1 MSMSPEELQVIVYGV
16 AEIAALS
23 GALAAVAVH
32 LVLMATRCFS
42 DWFLAREQA
51 ARRIAAARIRASL
64 ADASEEVPGRRGRTC
79 EPLAHRQPLSASQQA
94 I

>member
-1 MSMSPEELQVIVYGV
+1 MSPEELQVIVYGV

-32 LVLMATRCFS
+32 LVLVATRCFS

-51 ARRIAAARIRASL
+51 ARRVTAARARAAS
-64 ADASEEVPGRRGRTC
+64 APASEEAPGRRGGAC
-79 EPLAHRQPLSASQQA
+79 DPQAHRHALSASQQTA
-94 I
+94 